1 MVDCTEN
8 YVLAWEKHVF
18 VEILEFSI
26 KLVKRVATEN
36 SIIAKVKVT
45 DRMHQTLT

>member
-1 MVDCTEN
+1 M
-8 YVLAWEKHVF
+8 EKHIF

-36 SIIAKVKVT
+36 DIIVKVKVT
-45 DRMHQTLT
+45 DGMHQTLE

>member
-1 MVDCTEN
+1 M
-8 YVLAWEKHVF
+8 EKHVF

-26 KLVKRVATEN
+26 TLVKRVATKN

-45 DRMHQTLT
+45 DGMQL